1 MATIAD
7 FTARL
12 DHQTRALA
20 LTTSEDGLKAH
31 TAGWMLLAKHTSR
44 ALSYLPLGGRPE
56 QVGLGPAVVLKPLID
71 GPRRRLPANT
81 EPVPALAQLA
91 VTVGA
96 IGDILA
102 DNLRINPRPED
113 VGREAAKLQASL
125 LATVHVAARWSRA
138 CLEGEYIPHNR
149 LSIRGFLDDLAAVT
163 EPYALI
169 PPANRGGALQDLR
182 IRTDTAPGLTGAA
195 TAWADESI
203 LVLTERYRTSGW
215 AMQAIAANLALIS
228 QTAHTA
234 VQQAARRGELPDLGR
249 AATQPLATSVTAWR
263 AAAAWPPYLRLGGKA
278 MELRALTRDLHHH
291 LLTNPPAT
299 VADTRALLRVAA
311 PVAEAHTATMDR
323 LVLGHELWIHG
334 PSLGSSAGYIP
345 GWAREPWWSHQGLV
359 LMKTAQIGQQAL
371 AKSNLALA
379 TTPDLATEKSLPL
392 GWPPACQPPANL
404 RAEDHH
410 RGRDVTISR
419 GPAR

>member
-12 DHQTRALA
+12 DQQTRSLA
-20 LTTSEDGLKAH
+20 QTTSEDGLKAH

-56 QVGLGPAVVLKPLID
+56 QVGLGHAVVLKPLVD
-71 GPRRRLPANT
+71 GPRRQLPANT
-81 EPVPALAQLA
+81 EPVPALAQLS

-125 LATVHVAARWSRA
+125 LASVHVAARWSRA
-138 CLEGEYIPHNR
+138 CLEGEYIPRNR
-149 LSIRGFLDDLAAVT
+149 LSIRGFLDDLAGAT

-195 TAWADESI
+195 TAWADEAV
-203 LVLTERYRTSGW
+203 LVLAERYRTSGW

-249 AATQPLATSVTAWR
+249 MATQPLAGSVTAWR
-263 AAAAWPPYLRLGGKA
+263 AAAAWPPHLRLGGKT
-278 MELRALTRDLHHH
+278 MELRALTRDLHHQ
-291 LLTNPPAT
+291 LLTDPPASL
-299 VADTRALLRVAA
+299 ADTRALLRIAV
-311 PVAEAHTATMDR
+311 PVAEAHTTTMDR

-334 PSLGSSAGYIP
+334 PSLGPSAGYIP
-345 GWAREPWWSHQGLV
+345 GWAREPWWSHQGLT
-359 LMKTAQIGQQAL
+359 LMKTAQIGHQAL
-371 AKSNLALA
+371 ARSALA
-379 TTPDLATEKSLPL
+379 FAATPDLATNKSLPV
-392 GWPPACQPPANL
+392 GWPPACQPPTNVRTAG
-404 RAEDHH
+404 HH

>member
-12 DHQTRALA
+12 DHQTRTLVQA
-20 LTTSEDGLKAH
+20 TSEDGLNAH

-44 ALSYLPLGGRPE
+44 AISYLPLGGRPE

-71 GPRRRLPANT
+71 GPRRRLPAST
-81 EPVPALAQLA
+81 EPVPALSQLS

-102 DNLRINPRPED
+102 DNLRLSPRPED

-125 LATVHVAARWSRA
+125 LASVHGAACWSRA
-138 CLEGEYIPHNR
+138 CLQGEYVPRNR
-149 LSIRGFLDDLAAVT
+149 LSIRGFLDDLAGAT

-182 IRTDTAPGLTGAA
+182 IRSDTAPGLTGAA
-195 TAWADESI
+195 TAWADEAV

-249 AATQPLATSVTAWR
+249 PALQPLAASVTAWR

-278 MELRALTRDLHHH
+278 MELRALTRDLHHQ
-291 LLTNPPAT
+291 LLTDPPT
-299 VADTRALLRVAA
+299 SLTDTRALLRIAA

-334 PSLGSSAGYIP
+334 PSLGPSAGYIP

-371 AKSNLALA
+371 AKSAVALA
-379 TTPDLATEKSLPL
+379 ATPDVATDKSLTL
-392 GWPPACQPPANL
+392 GWPPACQPMLPVHT
-404 RAEDHH
+404 EGHH
-410 RGRDVTISR
+410 RGRDVGIRR